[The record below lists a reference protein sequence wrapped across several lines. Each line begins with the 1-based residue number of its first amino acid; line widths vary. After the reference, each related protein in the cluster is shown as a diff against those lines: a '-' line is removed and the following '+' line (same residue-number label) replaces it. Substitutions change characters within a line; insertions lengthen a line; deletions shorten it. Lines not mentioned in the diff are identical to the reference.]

1 MHIYIYTLCCHTR
14 SKSFSLQVS
23 AMWTFC
29 SYCIVEFGN
38 LRHCPCCKTV
48 YYCCKECSRLHWREH
63 KPQCVGWV
71 VYRILAKEVK
81 LQEAAILRINKFL
94 YA

>member
-1 MHIYIYTLCCHTR
+1 
-14 SKSFSLQVS
+14 
-23 AMWTFC
+23 MWTFC
-29 SYCIVEFGN
+29 SYCIVEFGD
-38 LRHCPCCKTV
+38 LRHCSCCKTV
-48 YYCCKECSRLHWREH
+48 YYCSNECSILHWPEH

-71 VYRILAKEVK
+71 VSRILAKEVK